1 MFLVNCGIWPSLE
14 KKSPRPTSLSVTT
27 FGSYCTWIGAE
38 TTSVAFSMISATVM
52 AEPTVV
58 FTTGGRKRTLAGP
71 VTLPVSAGVDGAAG
85 AVGGGVTG
93 AVSGG
98 AVAGGAVAGGT
109 AAPVRSGGAVAG
121 GAATGGVTA
130 GAPGAAA
137 GGLTGIA
144 AAAGGSSRL
153 GAGAGAFSAFLGA
166 RLR

>member
-85 AVGGGVTG
+85 GRGGGVPG
-93 AVSGG
+93 AASRGAGGG
-98 AVAGGAVAGGT
+98 AGRGGGGGGGRGGGGRAGRAGAGGGG
-109 AAPVRSGGAVAG
+109 GGGEAK
-121 GAATGGVTA
+121 GGVTA

-137 GGLTGIA
+137 GGL
-144 AAAGGSSRL
+144 
-153 GAGAGAFSAFLGA
+153 
-166 RLR
+166 